1 MIIVIMIWML
11 VLKLQNLKIYKAE
24 RKIELAPLSFKYFYF
39 YNDFTNGV
47 SG

>member
-24 RKIELAPLSFKYFYF
+24 RKIKLASSFKFQVLLFLQRFY
-39 YNDFTNGV
+39 
-47 SG
+47 